1 VGQAVSGSGGF
12 NAGTE
17 VLSIANLSDLVINA
31 HINQADVTRLT
42 VNQEVSVTIE
52 AIPGLRLTGKVERLA
67 PQSTLKNNIRGFAAR
82 ILLKDVDKA
91 VRPGMTANI
100 TIPVAS
106 AENVVAA
113 PLASVFTE
121 TNPETRQVERHVF
134 VKVGGEWERRPIEIG
149 VSDYFFAEVTKGLQ
163 AGDEVALE
171 DKAKN
176 VKSVVKPSAGTTSTG
191 GGGSRGSGSGS
202 PGVAAPAP
210 RPATST
216 TR

>member
-1 VGQAVSGSGGF
+1 
-12 NAGTE
+12 
-17 VLSIANLSDLVINA
+17 
-31 HINQADVTRLT
+31 
-42 VNQEVSVTIE
+42 
-52 AIPGLRLTGKVERLA
+52 
-67 PQSTLKNNIRGFAAR
+67 
-82 ILLKDVDKA
+82 
-91 VRPGMTANI
+91 MTANI

-171 DKAKN
+171 DKAKTA
-176 VKSVVKPSAGTTSTG
+176 KSAVKPAAGTTSTG
-191 GGGSRGSGSGS
+191 GGGSRGSGAGSSG
-202 PGVAAPAP
+202 GAAPAS